1 MKHQALARVFSVVLA
16 ILCLL
21 MLLNGVTGFGK
32 MEKAQQERASFENKL
47 AQRIENYRTLDD
59 QLAHSISYDEAYEQ
73 FKALSEQHEKDAA
86 QHRTDTAL
94 YTAEKG
100 GNTMGANLL
109 WEALPQVEGA
119 KQEFET
125 AKQQFESVQNAY
137 DKVKSDAEAIAAQA
151 RNDAAESGMDASQ
164 LQQLA
169 QNFSAL
175 LNAEPSLPEDF
186 QMPEDP
192 GEPPEEPAEPQLTAP
207 TAPKFERPI
216 APEEPA
222 ADADEESRAAYEQA
236 SKAWEDYDAQQAE
249 YDAAMAA
256 YQREKADFESY
267 PERKK
272 AYDEALAQQ
281 RSYEEQHAAWEEQV
295 SEAAARIPLE
305 SYMEKLQVLGDDLQE
320 LAEKAGPLLST
331 FSELSAQMGQADM
344 PGVDMSALQT
354 LAKYANADLSSMTEE
369 QILAASQE
377 IAGALSSLSGAFSS
391 VSGGAESID
400 AAMAGAAAKLD
411 AAEQAL
417 KKAEAEVKGQLA
429 NIWYNLDQ
437 LEERADKLAEEKKKL
452 DLEALDLDKQ
462 LLETDQLRSLRNRHI
477 SARQLLVNIPEIKK
491 DFAESGDLIQSAER
505 FLENYRS
512 ETQRLYRG
520 RRLLNLLAVIGG
532 IAGILGIPSA
542 YERLRGRF
550 WLLAPVLVCLACAAG
565 ADVINMRLGLGQ
577 MYTALFTALF
587 AAIQLLIILPKKK
600 TFPTGE

>member
-1 MKHQALARVFSVVLA
+1 MGRVIGVQFQKNGKLYYFDANGFEVRPGDYVV
-16 ILCLL
+16 
-21 MLLNGVTGFGK
+21 V
-32 MEKAQQERASFENKL
+32 
-47 AQRIENYRTLDD
+47 
-59 QLAHSISYDEAYEQ
+59 
-73 FKALSEQHEKDAA
+73 
-86 QHRTDTAL
+86 DTARGYDL
-94 YTAEKG
+94 AEVATG
-100 GNTMGANLL
+100 VR
-109 WEALPQVEGA
+109 EV
-119 KQEFET
+119 
-125 AKQQFESVQNAY
+125 
-137 DKVKSDAEAIAAQA
+137 
-151 RNDAAESGMDASQ
+151 
-164 LQQLA
+164 
-169 QNFSAL
+169 
-175 LNAEPSLPEDF
+175 
-186 QMPEDP
+186 
-192 GEPPEEPAEPQLTAP
+192 
-207 TAPKFERPI
+207 
-216 APEEPA
+216 
-222 ADADEESRAAYEQA
+222 DEENWNIPLKKMIRVATEQDILHGRDNRQ
-236 SKAWEDYDAQQAE
+236 K
-249 YDAAMAA
+249 
-256 YQREKADFESY
+256 EKEAFESY

-281 RSYEEQHAAWEEQV
+281 QSYEEQHAAWEEQV
-295 SEAAARIPLE
+295 SEAAALIPLE

-344 PGVDMSALQT
+344 PGADMSALQT

-400 AAMAGAAAKLD
+400 AAMTGAAAKLD

-550 WLLAPVLVCLACAAG
+550 WLLAPVLVCFACAAG

-587 AAIQLLIILPKKK
+587 AAIQLLIILPRKK